1 MASPPFTGSPRFAP
15 LSFAGYAHPMRT
27 LASAA
32 LLCGVILLSGCT
44 AASST
49 TAAPTSTPTAT
60 ATPTPTPLTEPE
72 EVEKQ
77 ATTAVNL
84 YSQLVCT
91 NLAERPDVDLNAAV
105 DKVLATYAT
114 EGLSDESRVELA
126 HRVLEQSAA
135 KSCPDQSGR
144 VTADLT
150 GE

>member
-1 MASPPFTGSPRFAP
+1 MAPPPSTGSPRFAP
-15 LSFAGYAHPMRT
+15 LSLALYAQPMRT
-27 LASAA
+27 IASAA

-44 AASST
+44 AAGST
-49 TAAPTSTPTAT
+49 TAAPTPTRTAT

-91 NLAERPDVDLNAAV
+91 NLEERPDVDLNAAV

-114 EGLSDESRVELA
+114 ENLSEEARVQLA
-126 HRVLEQSAA
+126 HKVLEDSAA
-135 KSCPDQSGR
+135 KDCPDQSERIAAGL
-144 VTADLT
+144 AE
-150 GE
+150 G

>member
-1 MASPPFTGSPRFAP
+1 
-15 LSFAGYAHPMRT
+15 MRT

-44 AASST
+44 AAGSP
-49 TAAPTSTPTAT
+49 TAGAPTESATPTAT

-84 YSQLVCT
+84 YSQMVCS
-91 NLAERPDVDLNAAV
+91 NLEERPDVDLNAAI

-114 EGLSDESRVELA
+114 ENLSEEARVQLA
-126 HRVLEQSAA
+126 HKVLEDSAA
-135 KSCPDQSGR
+135 KDCPEQTQRIAEGLA
-144 VTADLT
+144 T
-150 GE
+150 E

>member
-1 MASPPFTGSPRFAP
+1 
-15 LSFAGYAHPMRT
+15 MRT

-44 AASST
+44 AAGSP
-49 TAAPTSTPTAT
+49 TAGAPTASATRTPT

-84 YSQLVCT
+84 YSQMVCS
-91 NLAERPDVDLNAAV
+91 NLEERPDVDLNAAV

-114 EGLSDESRVELA
+114 ENLSEEARVQLA
-126 HRVLEQSAA
+126 HKVLEDSAA
-135 KSCPDQSGR
+135 KDCPEQ
-144 VTADLT
+144 TARITEGLAT
-150 GE
+150 E